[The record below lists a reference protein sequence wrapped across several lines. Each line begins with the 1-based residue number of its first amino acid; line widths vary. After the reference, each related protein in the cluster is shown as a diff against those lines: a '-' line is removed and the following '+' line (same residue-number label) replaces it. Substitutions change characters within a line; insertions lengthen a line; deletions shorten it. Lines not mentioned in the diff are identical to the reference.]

1 MLVYYKLPRL
11 RTVAIPF
18 LFAFT
23 TLMVFAGQAHA
34 ADIDPVGIGDLMPTP
49 DSKVPEGEG
58 TLYETYSNPTLWQL
72 DSDYGKWDILDPM
85 AESIADLCMGLI
97 AVIGTSCVVITQ
109 WLFQLT
115 SIPPL
120 EDAITKSIGG
130 AAEGLTATLLPSA
143 LAVGGLVA
151 FVQHKR
157 GGGGG
162 GLSQV
167 AWVLISGVVSISL
180 LTSPGAW
187 VGGID
192 TARTVGANVTMNATS
207 EGLGD
212 GSGDFPFKLDHEPKF
227 TGNGRDDSL
236 RKSSDAVWR
245 AYVATPWCV
254 AEFGSFEVCEKYGK
268 DLLDQGASREK
279 RKEWLQENVNE
290 ETVGEDSGNWIE
302 GHSPVGRIMITVPSL
317 VAVIL
322 FAALVLIL
330 AFTSLASL
338 LGALM
343 LLLTGV
349 IFACLWVIPGRPR
362 QWGLAWFDQLLA
374 RTLESLIATMVLGAV
389 LSLQAATTQMFGQY
403 GWLPTVG
410 LSIAAA
416 IVGMNF
422 RAVVAQIF
430 GVRGT
435 TTGML
440 SGVLAAK
447 MLNGSN
453 NNGRRRRSAGDFD
466 HQPVRT
472 IPRGPRRRRGG
483 GGGGGGGGGDDL
495 PQLPGGGGGG
505 AADDVDAV
513 LTRVPRHRPPAPP
526 PRSLP
531 APSGGGGTS
540 PALPAGTGAAAASGG
555 RSDGP
560 VITLDRDR
568 PDVTGKA
575 RNTLPPQPS
584 RPRPALPSS
593 SGGTTA
599 GASAGTSTSR
609 PAVTPGGTPVMRPE
623 TGAAPNYAF
632 RQAPPPAAP
641 GEPKIIQATVIRS
654 TPNGPPR
661 PAGPRRPTGSTQPPP
676 RAIAPA
682 RRSTVPAPRNRNG
695 QGG

>member
-1 MLVYYKLPRL
+1 MLAYRNPPRL

-34 ADIDPVGIGDLMPTP
+34 ADIDPVGIGDLMPSP
-49 DSKVPEGEG
+49 DTKVPEGEG
-58 TLYETYSNPTLWQL
+58 TLYETYNNPSLWQL
-72 DSDYGKWDILDPM
+72 DSDFGKWDILDPM
-85 AESIADLCMGLI
+85 AESIADVCMGLI
-97 AVIGTSCVVITQ
+97 AVIGTACVVITQ
-109 WLFQLT
+109 WLFQMT

-120 EDAITKSIGG
+120 EDAITKSVGG

-143 LAVGGLVA
+143 LAVGALVA

-162 GLSQV
+162 GLSQI
-167 AWVLISGVVSISL
+167 AWVLISGVVSVSL
-180 LTSPGAW
+180 LTSPAAW

-192 TARTVGANVTMNATS
+192 TARTVGANITMNATAD
-207 EGLGD
+207 GLGD
-212 GSGDFPFKLDHEPKF
+212 GSGDFPFKIDHKPKY
-227 TGNGRDDSL
+227 TGDGRDDSL

-254 AEFGSFEVCEKYGK
+254 AQFGSFEVCEKYGK
-268 DLLDQGASREK
+268 DLLEQGTSKEK

-317 VAVIL
+317 VAVIM

-389 LSLQAATTQMFGQY
+389 LSLQAATTQMFGEY

-416 IVGMNF
+416 LVGMNF
-422 RAVVAQIF
+422 RSVVAQIF

-440 SGVLAAK
+440 GGVLAAR
-447 MLNGSN
+447 MLGGGNRG
-453 NNGRRRRSAGDFD
+453 GPRRGGGDFD
-466 HQPVRT
+466 HRPVRT
-472 IPRGPRRRRGG
+472 TGGPRPRPGG
-483 GGGGGGGGGDDL
+483 GGGGGGV
-495 PQLPGGGGGG
+495 PGGGWNPFRRPYPHQNL
-505 AADDVDAV
+505 DSLMVV
-513 LTRVPRHRPPAPP
+513 RPRPQGTQPLPSPP
-526 PRSLP
+526 PGSVTGVGSKPPLQPLP
-531 APSGGGGTS
+531 ATSGAGAG
-540 PALPAGTGAAAASGG
+540 PALPAGTMAGTT
-555 RSDGP
+555 P
-560 VITLDRDR
+560 
-568 PDVTGKA
+568 PTGKA
-575 RNTLPPQPS
+575 RATLPPQPS
-584 RPRPALPSS
+584 HPRPALPNSS
-593 SGGTTA
+593 NA
-599 GASAGTSTSR
+599 APGATSAGPSATR
-609 PAVTPGGTPVMRPE
+609 PAIGPGGTPVMRPE
-623 TGAAPNYAF
+623 NGAPNYAF
-632 RQAPPPAAP
+632 RQAPPPTVP

-654 TPNGPPR
+654 TPNKPPR
-661 PAGPRRPTGSTQPPP
+661 PRPSGRTQPPP
-676 RAIAPA
+676 KPTAPTRRAAASP
-682 RRSTVPAPRNRNG
+682 PG
-695 QGG
+695 QLPLWKEG